1 MGVNK
6 VAPTFSQ
13 SSSFTIVDK
22 HIRSLIETYMGEFEN
37 RLVSGNVLSDKQKDD
52 MILSIGEYI
61 EGTPIIHH
69 LVNANLQLTKRLEDL
84 ENKTFS
90 RTSVPASAIVEDDDR
105 RARIKEKIRNG

>member
-22 HIRSLIETYMGEFEN
+22 HIREVVMRQMRELEE
-37 RLVSGNVLSDKQKDD
+37 RLTNSKMLSSQLDEVMQT
-52 MILSIGEYI
+52 IGEYI
-61 EGTPIIHH
+61 EGTPIIHY
-69 LVNANLQLTKRLEDL
+69 LVEQNLKLAARVDALEG
-84 ENKTFS
+84 KAGS
-90 RTSVPASAIVEDDDR
+90 RPPTPAISTGIEDDR